1 MFGTPLFVV
10 GAASGGRGA
19 RPLGD
24 ACQTESRH
32 RPLETHHCQRLIAQG
47 PLGHEQVAIGALQ
60 HTLETLKT
68 RVSVALGP
76 AEQALAAQ
84 ARRARQKLRLGGM
97 GVVMRV
103 RRRTLVIG
111 VTLVV
116 VVVVVVI
123 VVTLEA
129 LVAVLTVMRVIM
141 RVIMRV
147 AIRVVLR
154 ALRGARAGGG
164 LNSRKVLLHLGPP
177 E

>member
-1 MFGTPLFVV
+1 MFGTPLFVI
-10 GAASGGRGA
+10 GAASGGCRS
-19 RPLGD
+19 RPSGD
-24 ACQTESRH
+24 ACQTEPRH
-32 RPLETHHCQRLIAQG
+32 RPLKTHHCQRLIAQG
-47 PLGHEQVAIGALQ
+47 PLGHKQVAIGALQ

-84 ARRARQKLRLGGM
+84 ARRARQELRLGGM

-103 RRRTLVIG
+103 RKRTLLIG
-111 VTLVV
+111 VTLVKVLVIVMV
-116 VVVVVVI
+116 VV
-123 VVTLEA
+123 TREA
-129 LVAVLTVMRVIM
+129 MVAVLTAM

-164 LNSRKVLLHLGPP
+164 LNSREVLLHLGPR

>member
-19 RPLGD
+19 RPSGN
-24 ACQTESRH
+24 ACQTESGH

-116 VVVVVVI
+116 VVVI
-123 VVTLEA
+123 VVTREA
-129 LVAVLTVMRVIM
+129 LVAALTVMRVIM
-141 RVIMRV
+141 RVVMCV